1 MQHITA
7 NIPSTAC
14 PSWAVWQRQLIKS
27 MNESVYPYLEHFTE
41 EDGEFIWKD
50 EWGGGSADDYYEPFF
65 NWSTLY
71 AMGGGEHLLQLADR
85 QWDAVTKQL
94 TRLGTIHKEYGI
106 DSDNMHQAEQDI
118 CFYNLCL
125 ADPQSTKLRERAQR
139 FAGFYLNED
148 PDAINYDPEH
158 KLVLSMRNGS
168 KGAYY
173 PPLEERETASY
184 NPLGGSMETYNLPF
198 FDLPGIDKVED
209 LADPE
214 NARRMGQA
222 LFDRWH
228 KGDTPIN
235 LSITSL
241 MTNAF
246 LMTGE
251 EKYRSWVVEYTNA
264 WMQRARDNN
273 GIMPDQIGHSGKV
286 GEYVDGKWYG
296 GGGGGWTFPHGFLT
310 IQFAT
315 LDAGI
320 NAYLLTRDAG
330 YLELPR
336 RQQER
341 IMELGEMRDPAEQY
355 MSVSERWDAQFA
367 SLSPGEKTLLFP
379 YRYGDAGWF
388 DWMPMSSVYPST
400 LWYYSMAD
408 EDWQSVERVR
418 AGDAHD
424 WSDVYPFHNK
434 EDSAH
439 EQPWL
444 RYLAGDNPTYP
455 ERTLEASHQIVARRL
470 ALVREDEDVGT
481 RHHITSGNGAIRSL
495 PRPSFRRLLA
505 GRSRSTTADS
515 CTPASATSTHCANV
529 PDCPRMSVL
538 WSKNWRRTALSSGSS
553 TSVRLRAASSS
564 CRLVLSASTVLVP
577 LRTRRA
583 RVSGLESSEATLA
596 PTLHRRCRRKLAA
609 SM

>member
-27 MNESVYPYLEHFTE
+27 MNESVYPYLEHFTK

-50 EWGGGSADDYYEPFF
+50 EWGGGSADDYYEPFL

-71 AMGGGEHLLQLADR
+71 AIGGGEHLLQLADR

-424 WSDVYPFHNK
+424 WSDVYPFTTRRILLTNSHGCAILLATTPPIRSGLSK
-434 EDSAH
+434 RATRSSLAVSPWCGKTKTSA
-439 EQPWL
+439 
-444 RYLAGDNPTYP
+444 RA
-455 ERTLEASHQIVARRL
+455 
-470 ALVREDEDVGT
+470 
-481 RHHITSGNGAIRSL
+481 ITSPVAMGQSGLFRGPHSDDSSRAAADLQRRTPAR
-495 PRPSFRRLLA
+495 PRPLLRLTA
-505 GRSRSTTADS
+505 QTSRIARGCRCSGRKTGGAPH
-515 CTPASATSTHCANV
+515 CHPARQPQS
-529 PDCPRMSVL
+529 D
-538 WSKNWRRTALSSGSS
+538 
-553 TSVRLRAASSS
+553 
-564 CRLVLSASTVLVP
+564 
-577 LRTRRA
+577 
-583 RVSGLESSEATLA
+583 
-596 PTLHRRCRRKLAA
+596 
-609 SM
+609 